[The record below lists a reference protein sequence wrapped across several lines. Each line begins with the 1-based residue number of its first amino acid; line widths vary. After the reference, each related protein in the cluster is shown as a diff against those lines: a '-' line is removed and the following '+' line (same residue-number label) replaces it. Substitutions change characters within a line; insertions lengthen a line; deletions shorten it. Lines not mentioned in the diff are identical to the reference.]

1 MDLINPFIVQDAV
14 QQAYN
19 NDRTASGF
27 GTGGK
32 YQQAIQA
39 ATAAVQG
46 LAGGNLSAPWQVVQ
60 RRILLK

>member
-1 MDLINPFIVQDAV
+1 MAQR
-14 QQAYN
+14 AYN
-19 NDRTASGF
+19 NGMTASGF

>member
-19 NDRTASGF
+19 NDMTASGF

-32 YQQAIQA
+32 
-39 ATAAVQG
+39 
-46 LAGGNLSAPWQVVQ
+46 
-60 RRILLK
+60 